1 MNEAE
6 IRWLKKAFIK
16 ICILCICVGAVMG
29 GCRALEWFEIIPD
42 GTCPPDHPGTRW
54 ESTDGTAWFEV
65 TENKQCYGEIETEQG
80 VRSVAIIF
88 GNGYYSWR
96 SIRILPREAVEN
108 CDGIEISRTIWSGVA
123 LCTRTKVLV
132 EGRGKNDLFPEE
144 KMTLEFMRMETE

>member
-16 ICILCICVGAVMG
+16 ICILCVCVGAVMG

-65 TENKQCYGEIETEQG
+65 TENKQCYGEIETKQG
-80 VRSVAIIF
+80 VQRIALFI
-88 GNGYYSWR
+88 GNGYSTR
-96 SIRILPREAVEN
+96 GLDILPREAVEN
-108 CDGIEISRTIWSGVA
+108 RAFIEMNRTIWSGIA
-123 LCTRTKVLV
+123 HCTRTKMVV
-132 EGRGKNDLFPEE
+132 TGEGKADLFPAEE
-144 KMTLEFMRMETE
+144 MTLEFVRVETE

>member
-16 ICILCICVGAVMG
+16 ICILCVCVGAVMG

-80 VRSVAIIF
+80 VQRIAISF
-88 GNGYYSWR
+88 GNGYSSR
-96 SIRILPREAVEN
+96 SFAVLPRDEVEN
-108 CDGIEISRTIWSGVA
+108 RAVVDMERIIWHGRA

-144 KMTLEFMRMETE
+144 KMTLEFVRVETE